1 MRISRIIWA
10 TVGVI
15 LIIVLLIW
23 IFSGSPKKPQT
34 SRTNPLKSLPDY
46 ADTNSEVS
54 LTNDGI
60 VNGDDIHRSIRI
72 TVSNSTRV
80 LDVIQGY
87 SDNVIDEH
95 TFSNTSD
102 AYSVFLKAIN
112 NYGFSTKIPKTKVS
126 DDSSGQCPLG
136 FRYIYNL
143 SQDGGNLFTAWSS
156 TCGTGNSNGN
166 SSNLLT
172 LFQNQITDYDKL
184 VQHVNLSATS
194 TPTQ

>member
-1 MRISRIIWA
+1 MAVLGAVFLI
-10 TVGVI
+10 VI
-15 LIIVLLIW
+15 LIW

-34 SRTNPLKSLPDY
+34 QTANPLKSLPDY

-54 LTNDGI
+54 LTTDGI
-60 VNGDDIHRSIRI
+60 VNGDDIHRAIRI
-72 TVSNSTRV
+72 TVSNTSRV
-80 LDVIQGY
+80 LDIVQGY
-87 SDNVIDEH
+87 SDTVIEKY
-95 TFSNTSD
+95 TFSNTPD

-112 NYGFSTKIPKTKVS
+112 NYGFLTQIPKTKLS

-143 SQDGGNLFTAWSS
+143 SQEGGDIFTAWSS
-156 TCGTGNSNGN
+156 TCSTGNSNGN

-172 LFQNQITDYDKL
+172 LFQNQITNYDKL